1 MLINSRAVFNQS
13 PEEILRDWLKP
24 SILNFHCFNLPH
36 LASHLFFLFS
46 GMLITQIT
54 RQEKDKNRCSIF
66 IDDKFFMGIYEDTLV
81 KFRLRK
87 GDEVT
92 EQALKEIKFYDEIN
106 FGKKIAL
113 KYLSYKPRSK
123 KEIEKKLTV
132 LKLSE
137 NSIKEV
143 INWLESIR
151 YLNDDHY
158 SKIFIENKTVRKPI
172 GRRLLIQKL
181 LQSGIEKEI
190 IEKNILELYS
200 GEKELTAA
208 ISVLKKYSKKVKA
221 KNENEKKRK
230 CFQYLL
236 SRGFEYGVVTE
247 AIKEFETKIPSEK

>member
-1 MLINSRAVFNQS
+1 MI
-13 PEEILRDWLKP
+13 
-24 SILNFHCFNLPH
+24 
-36 LASHLFFLFS
+36 
-46 GMLITQIT
+46 ITEIT

-66 IDDKFFMGIYEDTLV
+66 IEDRFFMGIYEDTLV

-92 EQALKEIKFYDEIN
+92 EQAIKEIKLYDEIN
-106 FGKKIAL
+106 FGKKTAL
-113 KYLSYKPRSK
+113 KYLAYKPRSK
-123 KEIEKKLTV
+123 KEIEKKLTA

-143 INWLESIR
+143 INWLENIR

-158 SKIFIENKTVRKPI
+158 SKLLIESKTIRKPI

-181 LQSGIEKEI
+181 LQSGIEKET
-190 IEKNILELYS
+190 IEKNILELYP
-200 GEKELTAA
+200 GEKEQKAA
-208 ISVLKKYSKKVKA
+208 VTVLKKYSKKVKA
-221 KNENEKKRK
+221 KNETERKRK

-247 AIKEFETKIPSEK
+247 AMKELETKIPSEK